1 MKREAIRRR
10 EFIAG
15 VTGSLVAWPLPT
27 AAQESAVPVIGYFST
42 GSLASDETTFLT
54 AFRQGMA
61 QTGYVEGRN
70 VAIKYGWGEFQYDQ
84 LPTIAASLV
93 RHPVVA
99 IAAIGG
105 TPTALVAKAATST
118 IPIVIY
124 SGIDLVHSG
133 LIASFNRPSG
143 NVTGI
148 AALQADLIKKRVEVL
163 HELAPHAALVAL
175 IVNPKNPYTEPEIR
189 ALQEGANS
197 LGIRLHALHA
207 STADE
212 ISKCFGALA
221 EVRAGALLVSADLY
235 LWSQRQQFVALAAHH
250 AIPVVFPWREYVDAG
265 GLMSYGPN
273 LFDAHRLIGVYIGKI
288 LRGANPADLPVE
300 QVTKV
305 EFLINLKTSNKL
317 GVAFPTAL
325 LVRADEVIE

>member
-1 MKREAIRRR
+1 MFGVRRR
-10 EFIAG
+10 EFITLLGGAAA
-15 VTGSLVAWPLPT
+15 VWPLG
-27 AAQESAVPVIGYFST
+27 ARAQQPAMPVIGYFST
-42 GSLASDETTFLT
+42 GSLTSDESTFLP
-54 AFRQGMA
+54 AFRRGMA

-70 VAIKYGWGEFQYDQ
+70 VAIEYGWGEFQYDR
-84 LPTIAASLV
+84 LPEIAASLV
-93 RHPVVA
+93 RRQVAA

-124 SGIDLVHSG
+124 SGIDLVQSR
-133 LIASFNRPSG
+133 LIASFNRPGG

-163 HELAPHAALVAL
+163 HEMVPHASLMAV
-175 IVNPKNPYTEPEIR
+175 IVNPRNPYTEPEIR

-197 LGIRLHALHA
+197 LGIRLHVPNA
-207 STADE
+207 STTGE
-212 ISKCFGALA
+212 ISMCFGVLS
-221 EVRAGALLVSADLY
+221 EVRADALLVSADLY
-235 LWSQRQQFVALAAHH
+235 LWSQRQQFVALAAGH

-273 LFDAHRLIGVYIGKI
+273 LSDAHKLIGVYIGKI
-288 LRGANPADLPVE
+288 LRGASAADLPVE

-317 GVAFPTAL
+317 RVAFPTAL

>member
-1 MKREAIRRR
+1 
-10 EFIAG
+10 
-15 VTGSLVAWPLPT
+15 
-27 AAQESAVPVIGYFST
+27 
-42 GSLASDETTFLT
+42 
-54 AFRQGMA
+54 MA
-61 QTGYVEGRN
+61 QTGYIEGRN
-70 VAIKYGWGEFQYDQ
+70 VAIEYGWGEFQYDR

-93 RHPVVA
+93 RYPVVA

-118 IPIVIY
+118 IPVVIY
-124 SGIDLVHSG
+124 SGIDLVQSG
-133 LIASFNRPSG
+133 LIASFNRPGG
-143 NVTGI
+143 NITGVV

-163 HELAPHAALVAL
+163 HEMAPRASLVAV

-189 ALQEGANS
+189 ALQDGANS
-197 LGIRLHALHA
+197 LGLRLHVLNA
-207 STADE
+207 STPDE
-212 ISKCFGALA
+212 INTSFGALA
-221 EVRAGALLVSADLY
+221 EVRAGALLVSADLW
-235 LWSQRQQFVALAAHH
+235 LFSQRQQFVALAARH
-250 AIPVVFPWREYVDAG
+250 AIPTVFPWREYVDAG

-288 LRGANPADLPVE
+288 LRGANPANLPVE

-305 EFLINLKTSNKL
+305 EFLINLKTANAL

>member
-1 MKREAIRRR
+1 LKRR
-10 EFIAG
+10 EFITLLGGAAA
-15 VTGSLVAWPLPT
+15 AWTL
-27 AAQESAVPVIGYFST
+27 AARAQQALPVIGYFST
-42 GSLASDETTFLT
+42 GSLVSDESTFLP

-70 VAIKYGWGEFQYDQ
+70 VAIEYGWGEFQYDR
-84 LPTIAASLV
+84 LSTIATSLV
-93 RHPVVA
+93 RRHVAA

-118 IPIVIY
+118 TPIVIY
-124 SGIDLVHSG
+124 SGIDLVGSG
-133 LIASFNRPSG
+133 LIASFNRPGG

-163 HELAPHAALVAL
+163 HEMAPHASLMAV

-189 ALQEGANS
+189 ALQESANFF
-197 LGIRLHALHA
+197 GIRLHVLNA
-207 STADE
+207 STANE
-212 ISKCFGALA
+212 ISTCFGALS

-235 LWSQRQQFVALAAHH
+235 LWSQRQQFVALAAGH
-250 AIPVVFPWREYVDAG
+250 AVPAVFPWREYVDAG
-265 GLMSYGPN
+265 GLMSYGPS
-273 LFDAHRLIGVYIGKI
+273 LTDAHKLIGVYIGKI
-288 LRGANPADLPVE
+288 LRGASPADLPVE

>member
-1 MKREAIRRR
+1 
-10 EFIAG
+10 
-15 VTGSLVAWPLPT
+15 
-27 AAQESAVPVIGYFST
+27 
-42 GSLASDETTFLT
+42 
-54 AFRQGMA
+54 MA

-70 VAIKYGWGEFQYDQ
+70 VAIEYGWGEFQYDR
-84 LPTIAASLV
+84 LPAIAANLV
-93 RHPVVA
+93 RRQVAA

-124 SGIDLVHSG
+124 SGIDLVQSG
-133 LIASFNRPSG
+133 LIATFNRPGG
-143 NVTGI
+143 NITGI
-148 AALQADLIKKRVEVL
+148 AALQADLIKKRIEVL
-163 HELAPHAALVAL
+163 HEMAPHTSLMAV
-175 IVNPKNPYTEPEIR
+175 IVNPKNPYTEPEIQ

-197 LGIRLHALHA
+197 LGIRLHVLNA
-207 STADE
+207 STTGE
-212 ISKCFGALA
+212 ISMCFAVLS

-235 LWSQRQQFVALAAHH
+235 LWSQRQQFVSLAAGH

-273 LFDAHRLIGVYIGKI
+273 LSDAHKLIGVYIGKI
-288 LRGANPADLPVE
+288 LRGASAADLPVE

-317 GVAFPTAL
+317 RVGFPTAL

>member
-1 MKREAIRRR
+1 MSGVRRR
-10 EFIAG
+10 EFITLLGGAA
-15 VTGSLVAWPLPT
+15 VAWPLPMR
-27 AAQESAVPVIGYFST
+27 AQERAMPVIGYFST
-42 GSLASDETTFLT
+42 GSLASDESTFLS

-61 QTGYVEGRN
+61 QTGHVEGRN
-70 VAIKYGWGEFQYDQ
+70 VAIEYAWGEFQYDR

-93 RHPVVA
+93 RRQVAA

-124 SGIDLVHSG
+124 SGIDLMRSG
-133 LIASFNRPSG
+133 LIASFNRPGG
-143 NVTGI
+143 NITGI
-148 AALQADLIKKRVEVL
+148 AALQADLTKKRVEVL
-163 HELAPHAALVAL
+163 HELAPHASLVAL
-175 IVNPKNPYTEPEIR
+175 ILNPKNPYTESEAR
-189 ALQEGANS
+189 AIQEAANS
-197 LGIRLHALHA
+197 LGIRLHALNA

-212 ISKCFGALA
+212 ISMCFGALA
-221 EVRAGALLVSADLY
+221 EIGAGALLVGADLY
-235 LWSQRQQFVALAAHH
+235 LWSQRQKFVALAAHH
-250 AIPVVFPWREYVDAG
+250 AIPVVFAWREYVEAG

-273 LFDAHRLIGVYIGKI
+273 LFDAHRLMGVYIGKI

-305 EFLINLKTSNKL
+305 EFLINLKTANKL
-317 GVAFPTAL
+317 GVAFPTSL

>member
-1 MKREAIRRR
+1 VKRR
-10 EFIAG
+10 EFM
-15 VTGSLVAWPLPT
+15 TLLGSAAVAWPLPMR
-27 AAQESAVPVIGYFST
+27 AQERAMPVIGYFST
-42 GSLASDETTFLT
+42 GSLASDESTFLP

-61 QTGYVEGRN
+61 QTGRVEGRN
-70 VAIKYGWGEFQYDQ
+70 VAIEYGWGEFQYDR

-93 RHPVVA
+93 RRQVAA

-124 SGIDLVHSG
+124 GGIDLVQSG
-133 LIASFNRPSG
+133 LIASFNRPGG
-143 NVTGI
+143 NITGI

-163 HELAPHAALVAL
+163 HEMAPHASLMAV

-189 ALQEGANS
+189 ALQDGANS
-197 LGIRLHALHA
+197 LGIRLRLLNA

-212 ISKCFGALA
+212 ISMCFGALS
-221 EVRAGALLVSADLY
+221 EVRPGALLVSADLY
-235 LWSQRQQFVALAAHH
+235 LWSQRQQFIALAAGH

-265 GLMSYGPN
+265 GLMSYGPS
-273 LFDAHRLIGVYIGKI
+273 LSDAHRLIGVYIGKI
-288 LRGANPADLPVE
+288 LRGASPADLPVE
-300 QVTKV
+300 QITKV

>member
-1 MKREAIRRR
+1 MRRR
-10 EFIAG
+10 DFITLLGGMAG
-15 VTGSLVAWPLPT
+15 AWPL
-27 AAQESAVPVIGYFST
+27 AARAQERAMPVIGYFST
-42 GSLASDETTFLT
+42 GSLASDESTFLP

-61 QTGYVEGRN
+61 QTGHVEGRN
-70 VAIKYGWGEFQYDQ
+70 VAIEYGWGEFQYDR

-93 RHPVVA
+93 RRQVTA

-124 SGIDLVHSG
+124 SGIDLVRSG
-133 LIASFNRPSG
+133 LIASFNRPGG
-143 NVTGI
+143 NITGI
-148 AALQADLIKKRVEVL
+148 AALQADLIKKRVQVL
-163 HELAPHAALVAL
+163 HEMAPHASLMAV

-197 LGIRLHALHA
+197 LGIGLHVLNA

-212 ISKCFGALA
+212 ISMCFGALS
-221 EVRAGALLVSADLY
+221 EVRPGALLVSADLY
-235 LWSQRQQFVALAAHH
+235 LWSQRQQFVALAAGH

-273 LFDAHRLIGVYIGKI
+273 LSDAHRLVGVYIGKI
-288 LRGANPADLPVE
+288 LRGASPADLPVE
-300 QVTKV
+300 QITKV
-305 EFLINLKTSNKL
+305 EFLINLKTSNNL